1 MRMENCL
8 FGGQFLDAVCEREA
22 RIHSSIN
29 SKSVRNV
36 LIELAKITRFS
47 NFNLGRLTPKDF
59 NECYEKATGTSPD
72 EAGQLMLSRLCMIG
86 RIEPESPDRQFVDK
100 YVLQLL
106 FAENIF
112 NDISCKNESILQET
126 WKQRLDEFGISVLA
140 SWIQLYDL
148 LDDALSLVF
157 RMPDNGNSQAI
168 IEILSALSLLK
179 LDPIDLAGLQLKY
192 AQSPLFSLGNT
203 LFKNIKFYQC
213 IFDKLTFENCLIDD
227 SAHVIFD
234 ECMIDM
240 VTGFAAEHSLPKW
253 LVRSSIENKQNTSN
267 SSRIK
272 DSNLPTSQKL
282 LLSIIQKIFFQSGGG
297 RQEDS
302 LYKGGYQA
310 DFDKELIDSIL
321 KYLVQEGYITKSK
334 DSSKNIYNP
343 NRYYTERM
351 RAIKDQLS
359 LSKDPIWLDVLEFQS
374 KMERKR
380 KTRDK
385 TRG

>member
-1 MRMENCL
+1 M
-8 FGGQFLDAVCEREA
+8 
-22 RIHSSIN
+22 
-29 SKSVRNV
+29 
-36 LIELAKITRFS
+36 
-47 NFNLGRLTPKDF
+47 
-59 NECYEKATGTSPD
+59 
-72 EAGQLMLSRLCMIG
+72 
-86 RIEPESPDRQFVDK
+86 
-100 YVLQLL
+100 
-106 FAENIF
+106 
-112 NDISCKNESILQET
+112 
-126 WKQRLDEFGISVLA
+126 
-140 SWIQLYDL
+140 
-148 LDDALSLVF
+148 
-157 RMPDNGNSQAI
+157 
-168 IEILSALSLLK
+168 
-179 LDPIDLAGLQLKY
+179 
-192 AQSPLFSLGNT
+192 
-203 LFKNIKFYQC
+203 
-213 IFDKLTFENCLIDD
+213 
-227 SAHVIFD
+227 IFD

-253 LVRSSIENKQNTSN
+253 LVKSSIENKQNTSN

-343 NRYYTERM
+343 NRYFTERM

>member
-1 MRMENCL
+1 
-8 FGGQFLDAVCEREA
+8 
-22 RIHSSIN
+22 
-29 SKSVRNV
+29 
-36 LIELAKITRFS
+36 
-47 NFNLGRLTPKDF
+47 
-59 NECYEKATGTSPD
+59 
-72 EAGQLMLSRLCMIG
+72 
-86 RIEPESPDRQFVDK
+86 
-100 YVLQLL
+100 
-106 FAENIF
+106 
-112 NDISCKNESILQET
+112 
-126 WKQRLDEFGISVLA
+126 
-140 SWIQLYDL
+140 
-148 LDDALSLVF
+148 
-157 RMPDNGNSQAI
+157 
-168 IEILSALSLLK
+168 
-179 LDPIDLAGLQLKY
+179 
-192 AQSPLFSLGNT
+192 
-203 LFKNIKFYQC
+203 
-213 IFDKLTFENCLIDD
+213 
-227 SAHVIFD
+227 
-234 ECMIDM
+234 M

-253 LVRSSIENKQNTSN
+253 LVKSSIENKQNTSN